1 MFRKDGRRPAGWAAG
16 LPQLTKVG
24 RVAGGPIEKRRRPVL
39 RVGRSA
45 AALKRYRHAG
55 MMKFEEASDDDLWYD
70 MDWGRRR
77 YDGYMRS
84 IHEK

>member
-16 LPQLTKVG
+16 LPQLTKAG
-24 RVAGGPIEKRRRPVL
+24 RVAGVAVEKRRRPVL
-39 RVGRSA
+39 CVGGSA

-70 MDWGRRR
+70 KDLDRRR
-77 YDGYMRS
+77 YDEYMRS
-84 IHEK
+84 INEK

>member
-1 MFRKDGRRPAGWAAG
+1 MGGGVAAAYE
-16 LPQLTKVG
+16 VG

-39 RVGRSA
+39 CVGGSA

-70 MDWGRRR
+70 KDWGRRR
-77 YDGYMRS
+77 YDEYMRS
-84 IHEK
+84 INEK